1 MIMTDSWTPIEAMST
16 DDKINEML
24 LIMRALA
31 DALNGLGAN
40 MGNNSPMMN
49 VILRATGADKIKI
62 EP

>member
-1 MIMTDSWTPIEAMST
+1 MIMVNGWTPVQEMST

-24 LIMRALA
+24 LILRAVA

-49 VILRATGADKIKI
+49 VLLRATGADKIKI